1 MEEPKSTFIWKCGEE
16 DVGSFRKC
24 GAGQEWVVGKSQ
36 ASWTRVKRKLAI
48 LSFQM
53 GEEGGKM
60 EGGESLGKVVP
71 GAEDTE
77 GQVGLA
83 ETRSSLFLFFPK
95 GST

>member
-1 MEEPKSTFIWKCGEE
+1 
-16 DVGSFRKC
+16 
-24 GAGQEWVVGKSQ
+24 
-36 ASWTRVKRKLAI
+36 
-48 LSFQM
+48 M

-71 GAEDTE
+71 GAEDPE

-83 ETRSSLFLFFPK
+83 ETRRSLFLFFPK